1 MPTTREERE
10 AFLIQQEK
18 NKTIDERMRAAVA
31 RRNKAK
37 KKPKPKKPV
46 VY

>member
-1 MPTTREERE
+1 MPNTM
-10 AFLIQQEK
+10 QKGK

-37 KKPKPKKPV
+37 KKPKKSMA
-46 VY
+46 Y